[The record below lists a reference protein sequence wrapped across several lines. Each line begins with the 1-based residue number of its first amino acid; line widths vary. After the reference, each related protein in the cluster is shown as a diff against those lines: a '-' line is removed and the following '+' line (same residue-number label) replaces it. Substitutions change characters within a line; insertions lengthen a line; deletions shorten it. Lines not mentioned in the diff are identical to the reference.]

1 MKKLRMFSIALLLIS
16 IVLFWAFKIY
26 QRITT
31 DNTPPVITCETD
43 ELVISVHADTEDL
56 LRGVTAQD
64 DVSGDV
70 TDSLVVE
77 RLSSFTEEGT
87 RIVTYVAVDESLN
100 VARCERTIVYRGYQP
115 PIFELR
121 APLSFAVGESVN
133 ILSGITAES
142 VLDGNLTS
150 NIKYSMESTLN
161 NMVPGSY
168 PVEFRVMDSCGNTV
182 YLDAEIEIY
191 ERIYAGIDVEL
202 SRYLV
207 YIPTEEAFDP
217 AEYYVGASQEG
228 ILTIQS
234 DVDTRNPGTYYA
246 DYFVE
251 GEQLSGKSRLVV
263 VVE

>member
-1 MKKLRMFSIALLLIS
+1 MKKLRMFSIALLFVSVVAFL
-16 IVLFWAFKIY
+16 LFKVY
-26 QRITT
+26 QRMTT
-31 DNTPPVITCETD
+31 DNIPPVITCETD
-43 ELVISVHADTEDL
+43 ELVISVYADTKDL
-56 LRGVTAQD
+56 LRGVTVQD

-77 RLSSFTEEGT
+77 SLSSFTEEG
-87 RIVTYVAVDESLN
+87 IGIITYAAVDESLN
-100 VARCERTIVYRGYQP
+100 VARCERTIVYKGYRP
-115 PIFELR
+115 PVFELS
-121 APLSFAVGESVN
+121 APLSFTVGEKAD
-133 ILSGITAES
+133 ILSCITAES

-234 DVDTRNPGTYYA
+234 DVDTRNPGTYYV

-251 GEQLSGKSRLVV
+251 GERLSGKSRLIVV
-263 VVE
+263 VQ